1 MIVQIYEIQTPQEA
15 ERCIE
20 LGVNNIGSVLL
31 SLDEWRVPLLKEVYR
46 LTEGTGTKSVLLP
59 LFRDDDT
66 LYRALDYYRPD
77 HVHFCESLTD
87 RHGEKI
93 DLEGFFRY
101 QKRLKDYFPEINIIR
116 SIPICEKGKT
126 PGFST
131 LKIAR
136 TLEPVSDCF
145 LTDTWLEEEPVAGYI
160 GITGRTVDW
169 AIARELVIQ
178 SDIPVILA
186 GGLSPENVYDAI
198 LKTRPAGADSCTRTN
213 FVGEPGKPVRFKKD
227 FEKVEKFV
235 TEVRRAEQAMRSKET

>member
-15 ERCIE
+15 EKCIE
-20 LGVNNIGSVLL
+20 LGIDNIGSVLL
-31 SLDEWRVPLLKEVYR
+31 SRDEWRVPLLKEVHR
-46 LTEGTGTKSVLLP
+46 LTDSTDTKSVLLP
-59 LFRDDDT
+59 LFMDDDT

-87 RHGEKI
+87 HDGGEI

-101 QKRLKDYFPEINIIR
+101 QKKLKEYFPEIDIIR
-116 SIPICEKGKT
+116 SIPVCEKGKS

-136 TLEPVSDCF
+136 TLEPVSDYF
-145 LTDTWLEEEPVAGYI
+145 LTDTWVEKEPVTGYI
-160 GITGRTVDW
+160 GITGKTVDW
-169 AIARELVIQ
+169 EIARELVVQ

-186 GGLSPENVYDAI
+186 GGLSPENVYDAL
-198 LKTRPAGADSCTRTN
+198 LKTLPAGADSCTQTN

-227 FEKVEKFV
+227 FKKVEKFMI
-235 TEVRRAEQAMRSKET
+235 EARRAGQATRTLI